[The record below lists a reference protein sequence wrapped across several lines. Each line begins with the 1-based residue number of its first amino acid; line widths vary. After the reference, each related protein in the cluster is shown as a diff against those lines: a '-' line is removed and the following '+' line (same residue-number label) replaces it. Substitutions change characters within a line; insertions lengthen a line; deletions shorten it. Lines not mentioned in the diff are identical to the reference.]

1 MVGPQALPMTS
12 GFRVLDIEDLFMIS
26 AFLVSRYL
34 NPAIVPAI
42 NIGDRNIFMLYSLAG
57 VLAGAVL
64 MLGYQRWKESVYQI
78 RLQEQADKVLDEANR
93 EAESLATQLLLEA
106 KEEALQI
113 KTDAEKEAG
122 ENRKA
127 QLQREAK
134 LDRREEML
142 QQQEESLRKQQRGL
156 ESSQLRLETQLRGI
170 AEQRQKSATSTARTT
185 TRAGTGQRHVQG
197 RRRETADGIAGT

>member
-1 MVGPQALPMTS
+1 MTS

-26 AFLVSRYL
+26 AFLFSGYL

-78 RLQEQADKVLDEANR
+78 RLQEKADKILDEANR
-93 EAESLATQLLLEA
+93 EAESLRTQLLLDA

-113 KTDAEKEAG
+113 KTDAEKEAA

-134 LDRREEML
+134 LDRRDELL
-142 QQQEESLRKQQRGL
+142 QQQEDSLRKQQRGL
-156 ESSQLRLETQLRGI
+156 ESSQMRLETQLKGV
-170 AEQRQKSATSTARTT
+170 AEQRQNLQQ
-185 TRAGTGQRHVQG
+185 TRKEQQRVLELASG
-197 RRRETADGIAGT
+197 MSKDEAAES